1 MSGVNKVILLGRLG
15 QDPDVKTTSA
25 GASIANISIA
35 TSESWK
41 DKNTG
46 EKKERTEWHRV
57 VFFGKLAE
65 IVGRYARKGTQMY
78 VEGQLRTQKWQ
89 DKDGADRYTTEVVV
103 QGFGGSMQLLGDSG
117 ASNSSNS
124 TSGAP
129 NQNNAPQSPPQD
141 DVFEDDIP
149 F

>member
-15 QDPDVKTTSA
+15 QDPDVKTTAA

-57 VFFGKLAE
+57 IFFGKLAE
-65 IVGRYARKGTQMY
+65 IVGRYAKKGTQMY

-103 QGFGGSMQLLGDSG
+103 QGFGGSMQLLGDNG
-117 ASNSSNS
+117 VSNSNNAA
-124 TSGAP
+124 SGAP
-129 NQNNAPQSPPQD
+129 NQNNTPQTPPQD
-141 DVFEDDIP
+141 DLDMDIP

>member
-15 QDPDVKTTSA
+15 QDPDVKTTAA

-46 EKKERTEWHRV
+46 EKKERTEWTRV

-65 IVGRYARKGTQMY
+65 IVGRYAKKGTQMY

-103 QGFGGSMQLLGDSG
+103 QGFGGSMQLLGDNG
-117 ASNSSNS
+117 VSNSNNAA
-124 TSGAP
+124 SGAP
-129 NQNNAPQSPPQD
+129 NQNNTPQTPPQD
-141 DVFEDDIP
+141 DLDMDIP

>member
-15 QDPDVKTTSA
+15 QDPDVKTTAA

-57 VFFGKLAE
+57 IFFGKLAE
-65 IVGRYARKGTQMY
+65 IVGRYAKKGTQMY

-89 DKDGADRYTTEVVV
+89 DKEGVDRYTTEVVV
-103 QGFGGSMQLLGDSG
+103 QGFGGSMQLLGDNG
-117 ASNSSNS
+117 VSNSNNAA
-124 TSGAP
+124 SGAP
-129 NQNNAPQSPPQD
+129 NQNNTPQTPPQD
-141 DVFEDDIP
+141 DLDMDIP

>member
-15 QDPDVKTTSA
+15 QDPDVKTTAA

-57 VFFGKLAE
+57 IFFGKLAE
-65 IVGRYARKGTQMY
+65 IVGRYAKKGTQMY

-103 QGFGGSMQLLGDSG
+103 QGFGGSMQLLGDNG
-117 ASNSSNS
+117 VSNSNNAA
-124 TSGAP
+124 SGAP
-129 NQNNAPQSPPQD
+129 NQNNAPQTPPQD
-141 DVFEDDIP
+141 DLDMDIP